1 MRRLDAPDLVGPT
14 ATYLAALGQEGV
26 LTRRGHLRESWPD
39 PVLHQRL
46 YKSYTEVCIAYAT
59 LLGADIKCGTDESPG
74 WTVNA
79 WYCPVQGGQK
89 LFGDDALDVAEQFLC
104 RKCRWVA
111 LNKETNE
118 WELVML

>member
-1 MRRLDAPDLVGPT
+1 MSASLSIVIPAYNEAVRLGNTLV
-14 ATYLAALGQEGV
+14 AVVNY
-26 LTRRGHLRESWPD
+26 LRESWPD